1 MSTHSIYEFVDREQV
16 NEILESFYICIDL
29 PIALLDKEGI
39 RVKYYG
45 DTCRYCKGEGRP

>member
-1 MSTHSIYEFVDREQV
+1 MSTHSIYEFATEQV

-39 RVKYYG
+39 RVKLLW
-45 DTCRYCKGEGRP
+45 RHMQIL